1 MTVKNPSGATASS
14 CSWTADNGS
23 NGTSCAITT
32 ANGSGSLFNGRW
44 ITLLI
49 NIPTNYTCDPAAN
62 GNSGCYWKMNLDLNT
77 SHDRTT
83 WSARVIGNPVRL
95 VPNG

>member
-1 MTVKNPSGATASS
+1 
-14 CSWTADNGS
+14 
-23 NGTSCAITT
+23 
-32 ANGSGSLFNGRW
+32 
-44 ITLLI
+44 
-49 NIPTNYTCDPAAN
+49 
-62 GNSGCYWKMNLDLNT
+62 MNLNLQT